1 MNNEELRQETI
12 SLSKLGIKQI
22 IEYLNIFQSDLYDEN
37 IDNSKLASL
46 KIIILLEFMK
56 IDFNIKLKE
65 KINEMHGTFN
75 Q

>member
-56 IDFNIKLKE
+56 IDFHIKLKE
-65 KINEMHGTFN
+65 KINEMHDTFN